1 MADDTVEI
9 ESESSRMAH
18 CDLVLHVHNDEHSEV
33 KNQKFWSAFDFYLLV
48 NLIINAVLSIR
59 FW

>member
-1 MADDTVEI
+1 MSNDTVEI

-18 CDLVLHVHNDEHSEV
+18 CDLVLHVHHNDEHSEV

-48 NLIINAVLSIR
+48 NLIINCGS
-59 FW
+59 F

>member
-1 MADDTVEI
+1 MSNDTVEI

-48 NLIINAVLSIR
+48 NLIINCGS
-59 FW
+59 F